1 MAFDPKVPIL
11 DDTDWAI
18 LEDLQRD
25 GRIPFSEL
33 GRRVALSA
41 PAVTERIRRMEQAG
55 VIAGYRAVVDPA
67 ALGAGIE
74 ARVRVRVPHGST
86 DRFRH
91 HVVGRPEVL
100 PCDHVTGDDCMVL
113 RVRTTSMAR
122 LEGIVGAVGTFG
134 ATTTTLVFSS
144 EVRDR
149 PVARAVVEPADD
161 PATATG

>member
-1 MAFDPKVPIL
+1 MTFDRKAAGL

-18 LEDLQRD
+18 LDELQRD

-41 PAVTERIRRMEQAG
+41 PAVTERVRRLEQAG
-55 VIAGYRAVVDPA
+55 VITGYRAVVDPA

-74 ARVRVRVPHGST
+74 AIVRVRVPHGST
-86 DRFRH
+86 ERFRH

-100 PCDHVTGDDCMVL
+100 HCDHVTGDDCMVA

-122 LEGIVGAVGTFG
+122 LEEIVGAVGTFG

-149 PVARAVVEPADD
+149 PLARAVVDPDD
-161 PATATG
+161 AVGEATA